1 MKNLNQ
7 TLSVIPR
14 CLSVKCGRS
23 VVLSCTPASSTNKT
37 ERHDIT
43 EILLKVALST
53 ITPHLTTCF
62 LPTNRVC
69 ILPSKRVC
77 ILPTNR
83 VCILPTIIMCTF
95 STYRICM
102 LSSIRICTCILLTS
116 YIRICI
122 IL

>member
-14 CLSVKCGRS
+14 CLSVTCDRS
-23 VVLSCTPASSTNKT
+23 VVLSGTLVSSTNKT
-37 ERHDIT
+37 EHHDIT

-62 LPTNRVC
+62 LP
-69 ILPSKRVC
+69 SKRVC

-83 VCILPTIIMCTF
+83 VCILPTIIKCTF

-102 LSSIRICTCILLTS
+102 LSTIRICTCILLTS